1 MAERILVTS
10 ALPYA
15 NGPVHIGHAVEY
27 VQTDIYVR
35 FLRSCGKD
43 VVYFCADDTHGTP
56 IEINAAKQ
64 GIKPEEFIARFHDE
78 HQRDFHDMDIRFD
91 YFHSTNSPENRH
103 YAELIYGRLKEKG
116 DIERRTI
123 EQAYCEVDRR
133 FLPDRFI
140 KGTCPN
146 CKSPDQYGDAC
157 EKCGKAYAPTDLI
170 EPHCAL
176 CKTPPVRRNSEHLFF
191 KLSRHAD
198 FLQSVLRRPGFIH
211 PGLAT
216 QLQGFFEK
224 GLSDWDISRDGPYF
238 GFAIPGE
245 TDKFFYVWLDAPI
258 GYIATTEKWAK
269 ETGKAKSALDY
280 WDAGSPSRI
289 IHFIGKDIVYFH
301 ALFWPAVLNVA
312 GLHVPNEI
320 KVHGHLTVNGE
331 KMSKSRGTMV
341 PVRDY
346 LNQLDPSYLRYFY
359 AANLG
364 AGVEDLDLSLK
375 DFRERVNGELVNNV
389 CNLAN
394 RALSLLAGP
403 LEKRLAPGRA
413 EGPGRA
419 LVESALARV
428 PEVRAAF
435 DKLEYRNAI
444 RAITDIASAANA
456 FVQTQAPW
464 AAVRKPETAEGAR
477 ADLSDVADVVYLLG
491 ALLAPVTP
499 RLSEKLFAQLGAPA
513 LMFQALEGA
522 KYPLLDRSRPTGT
535 PEPLLPRLEP
545 ERVNAIIKTPEGAPQ
560 AAEAKPAGG
569 KEKKK
574 VESDKKPAAAPPPA
588 GAGATQASPG
598 AGASEAP
605 GEIEYADFAKVVLKA
620 GRVVVAE
627 KVKDADKLL
636 KLTVDVGEP
645 TGPRTIVSGIAEAYA
660 PESLTGR
667 RVVVVANLKPRK
679 LRGIESRGMLLTA
692 GPGGKDLSL
701 LDPGDMPPG
710 SEVK

>member
-27 VQTDIYVR
+27 VQTDIFVR

-64 GIKPEEFIARFHDE
+64 GLKPEQFIARFHDE
-78 HQRDFHDMDIRFD
+78 HQRDFHDLDIRFD

-116 DIERRTI
+116 DIERKNI
-123 EQAYCEVDRR
+123 EQAYCEKDRR

-140 KGTCPN
+140 KGACPN

-157 EKCGKAYAPTDLI
+157 EKCGKAYSPTDLI
-170 EPHCAL
+170 EPRCAL
-176 CKTPPVRRNSEHLFF
+176 CGTPPVRRNSEHLFF

-224 GLSDWDISRDGPYF
+224 GLADWDISRDGPYF

-341 PVRDY
+341 PIRDY

-413 EGPGRA
+413 EGAGRA

-435 DKLEYRNAI
+435 EKLEYRNAI

-456 FVQTQAPW
+456 FVQAQAPW
-464 AAVRKPETAEGAR
+464 AAARKPETAETAR

-499 RLSEKLFAQLGAPA
+499 RLSEKLFAQLGAPE
-513 LMFQALEGA
+513 LTFQALEGA

-545 ERVNAIIKTPEGAPQ
+545 DRVNAIIKTPEAAPQ
-560 AAEAKPAGG
+560 ATEEKPAGG

-574 VESDKKPAAAPPPA
+574 VESEKKPAAS
-588 GAGATQASPG
+588 ATQASSG
-598 AGASEAP
+598 AGAGEAP

-620 GRVVVAE
+620 GRIVAAE

-636 KLTVDVGEP
+636 KLTVDLGEP
-645 TGPRTIVSGIAEAYA
+645 SGPRTIVSGIAEAYTA
-660 PESLTGR
+660 EAVSGR

-679 LRGIESRGMLLTA
+679 LKGIESRGMLLTA
-692 GPGGKDLSL
+692 GSGGKDLSL
-701 LDPGDMPPG
+701 LDPGDVAPG